1 MYEKILALQEEF
13 LHSKNVMSISFSRST
28 LRGNEPSVL
37 LTEEA
42 FFEMLD
48 PTRTLEQNGVWLENA
63 AHCNATF
70 LYLERGGVVY
80 DACFSQAGLSMD
92 DLEVLRYAE

>member
-1 MYEKILALQEEF
+1 MYGKILALQELF
-13 LHSKNVMSISFSRST
+13 KNDHDVISISFQRYG
-28 LRGNEPSVL
+28 LDGPDPQVH

-48 PTRTLEQNGVWLENA
+48 PERTLEQNGAWVRYAES
-63 AHCNATF
+63 CNCT
-70 LYLERGGVVY
+70 LVYLKRGGVRY
-80 DACFSQAGLSMD
+80 ETCFLNSHLSMD